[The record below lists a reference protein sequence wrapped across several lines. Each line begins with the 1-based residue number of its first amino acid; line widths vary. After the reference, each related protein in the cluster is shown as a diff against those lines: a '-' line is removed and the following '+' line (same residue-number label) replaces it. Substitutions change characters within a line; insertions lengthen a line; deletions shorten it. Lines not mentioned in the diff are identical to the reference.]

1 GWEEPLAQIG
11 EMYFG
16 IKIPSQS
23 NPMFDMMSSMFM
35 GGNNPFAAKKKEQ
48 KSVGAAAPAPPPAVD

>member
-1 GWEEPLAQIG
+1 LAQIG

-35 GGNNPFAAKKKEQ
+35 GGNNPFGAKKKEQ

>member
-1 GWEEPLAQIG
+1 MAQMG

-23 NPMFDMMSSMFM
+23 NPMFDMMSSMLM
-35 GGNNPFAAKKKEQ
+35 GGNNPFAAKKKESR
-48 KSVGAAAPAPPPAVD
+48 SVSAANALPPPTSAPAVD